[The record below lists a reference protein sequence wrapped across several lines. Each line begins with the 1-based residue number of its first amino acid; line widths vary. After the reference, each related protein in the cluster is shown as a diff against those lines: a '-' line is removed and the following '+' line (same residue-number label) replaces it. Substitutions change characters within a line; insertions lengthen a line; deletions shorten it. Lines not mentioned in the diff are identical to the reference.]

1 MVWTRPILGGG
12 RERQVH
18 FTTITRGNAVVT
30 SSTQEIVTDMS
41 TYTNTYLFT
50 AWGFDAGSD
59 YWAYGPGF
67 GSIADPNYVDN
78 RGQTRLIDSCYFM
91 DKNDGPSDPNEGQ
104 IQLDSLFFHLDGISI
119 PNDNLT
125 VSKVVINGDEFPR
138 EWDGGSASYVP
149 SSDGGTLFWWEEKD
163 DGFGV
168 GQNVWPWNNLSSS
181 NPFVAGSN
189 DIEVWVAR

>member
-1 MVWTRPILGGG
+1 
-12 RERQVH
+12 
-18 FTTITRGNAVVT
+18 
-30 SSTQEIVTDMS
+30 
-41 TYTNTYLFT
+41 
-50 AWGFDAGSD
+50 
-59 YWAYGPGF
+59 
-67 GSIADPNYVDN
+67 VDN

-91 DKNDGPSDPNEGQ
+91 GKDDGPADPGEGQ

-125 VSKVVINGDEFPR
+125 VFKIVINGDEFPR
-138 EWDGGSASYVP
+138 TWDPALGGFGAASYFP

-168 GQNVWPWNNLSSS
+168 GQNVWPWNNQPSSD
-181 NPFVAGSN
+181 PFVVGQN